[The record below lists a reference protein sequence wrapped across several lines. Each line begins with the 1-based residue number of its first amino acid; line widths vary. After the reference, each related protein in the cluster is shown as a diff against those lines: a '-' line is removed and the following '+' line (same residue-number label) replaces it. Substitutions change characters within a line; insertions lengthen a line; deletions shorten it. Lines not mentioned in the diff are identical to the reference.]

1 PKLRP
6 DFFYEIAPFISCAMD
21 ISDGLSKD
29 LSRLLAQNK
38 CGISLFKKLDD
49 YALYSG
55 EEYEI
60 LFAFDEKEYPK
71 IEKIA
76 KKHGVKLNIFGK
88 AVKGK
93 YEFRGREHHF

>member
-1 PKLRP
+1 
-6 DFFYEIAPFISCAMD
+6 FISCAMD

-38 CGISLFKKLDD
+38 CGISWFKKLDD
-49 YALYSG
+49 YTLYSG

-60 LFAFDEKEYPK
+60 LFAFDEKERQNIK
-71 IEKIA
+71 TIA

>member
-1 PKLRP
+1 
-6 DFFYEIAPFISCAMD
+6 
-21 ISDGLSKD
+21 
-29 LSRLLAQNK
+29 
-38 CGISLFKKLDD
+38 
-49 YALYSG
+49 G

-60 LFAFDEKEYPK
+60 LFAFDEKERQNIK
-71 IEKIA
+71 TIA

>member
-1 PKLRP
+1 
-6 DFFYEIAPFISCAMD
+6 
-21 ISDGLSKD
+21 
-29 LSRLLAQNK
+29 
-38 CGISLFKKLDD
+38 LDD
-49 YALYSG
+49 YTLYSG

-60 LFAFDEKEYPK
+60 LFAFDEKERQNIK
-71 IEKIA
+71 TIA